1 MIITLLAAKML
12 LGGYWLTLAPVLFLP
27 LGSVF
32 LSPQV
37 LRGILGHG
45 VVLLSTLFTAAG
57 VIFLCTLTLPDAVTV
72 LAGSLAIWILAAAS
86 AHQVRRRINKL
97 AHAENR
103 RARRVARTFI
113 SDSTRE
119 TNPEQI

>member
-1 MIITLLAAKML
+1 MIITLLVAKML

-37 LRGILGHG
+37 LRNPWTWGGP
-45 VVLLSTLFTAAG
+45 LSTLFTAAG